1 MKKEYLSYLLAFFVR
16 FLVSILLFR
25 NHDEKPIQKTAG
37 NANFVATASASFISQ
52 SQDREKIAT
61 YLAKHHS
68 PLLGTEDSLLTT
80 SSRYGLDYRLIL
92 AIARKESS
100 LGKRACGYNVFGI
113 ASCRKDFESYEKAYE
128 YLAKLLTQSSYYKK
142 WRKTGELYDLISVYC
157 PESDGCNTNLYLTQL
172 KQFMNEL

>member
-1 MKKEYLSYLLAFFVR
+1 MKTIYLVAFFIS
-16 FLVSILLFR
+16 FLVSSWFYGG
-25 NHDEKPIQKTAG
+25 NKHDQFIQKT
-37 NANFVATASASFISQ
+37 VAFESIRPTPSPILISQ
-52 SQDREKIAT
+52 SQDREKIAA

-68 PLLGTEDSLLTT
+68 PLVGTEDSLLTT

-100 LGKRACGYNVFGI
+100 LGKRACGHNVFGI

-128 YLAKLLTQSSYYKK
+128 YLAKLLTQSPYYSK
-142 WRKTGELYDLISVYC
+142 WRETGELYDLISVYC
-157 PESDGCNTNLYLTQL
+157 PESDGCNTHLYVTQI